1 MVLPRRCL
9 PEGEGVTG
17 ILRLKKII
25 SMENIIEGFCK
36 GCQGDKLRKNISAK
50 SEASR
55 ARLHD

>member
-9 PEGEGVTG
+9 PEGEGVIG

-36 GCQGDKLRKNISAK
+36 GC
-50 SEASR
+50 
-55 ARLHD
+55 